1 MRVQLESGGID
12 QIRAE
17 TVIVPTLRRGETPV
31 ELPQGLAALD
41 RRLAGRLGDALAS
54 GDFKANAGDRLVV
67 YGPRNGPRN
76 GSRKGAASGDLVRCV
91 LLGLGEAESL
101 DDNALRE
108 LGGHVGREFKRSGT
122 DRIALVVPPAS
133 ELAAERSAC
142 LIAEGA
148 VLGAYRFDRYLS
160 RSGKE
165 NGKAGKAAKKKPA
178 EAGRLDVVY
187 VRTPRSLATL
197 RRRVAEAVDVAG
209 CQVVA
214 RDLSNEPPNV
224 LTPDALAREARRIAR
239 EVGLSCRV
247 LDVPEMTRQGMGAL
261 LAVGQ
266 GSVHP
271 PRLIVL
277 EHRPRTGGRTRRG
290 KPETLALV
298 GKGITFDSGGLS
310 LKTATGMPDM
320 KHDMSGAAAVL
331 GAMRA
336 IALLELP
343 IRVVGLLAAAENMPS
358 AAAYRPSDIIKSAS
372 GQTIEIVNTDA
383 EGRLVLADAI
393 HHAVSRYA
401 PSALIDIATLTGAAM
416 MAFGPWATAGLGN
429 DEGLLGEVRAAAE
442 ATGETVW
449 PMPLLDAH
457 EKAMRSKVADWKN
470 SAGRDAGISTAA
482 AFLRGFVAKTPWVHL
497 DIAGSGMT
505 STQSPVHIGGGTGV
519 GVRLLTQ
526 WVRGRASA

>member
-12 QIRAE
+12 QIGAD
-17 TVIVPTLRRGETPV
+17 TVILPILRRGEAPRD
-31 ELPQGLAALD
+31 LPQGLGALD
-41 RRLAGRLGDALAS
+41 RRFSGRIADALAS
-54 GDFKANAGDRLVV
+54 GDFKASAGDRLAV
-67 YGPRNGPRN
+67 YGPRG
-76 GSRKGAASGDLVRCV
+76 GDLVRCV
-91 LLGLGEAESL
+91 LLGLGEPESV
-101 DDNALRE
+101 DDAALRE

-122 DRIALVVPPAS
+122 DRIALVLPPAS
-133 ELAAERSAC
+133 ELSAERAAC
-142 LIAEGA
+142 LVAEGA

-160 RSGKE
+160 KKAPDKRGRA
-165 NGKAGKAAKKKPA
+165 KAGRKADS
-178 EAGRLDVVY
+178 AGRLDLVC
-187 VRTPRSLATL
+187 VRPPRSLAPL
-197 RRRVAEAVDVAG
+197 RRKLAEAALIAG

-224 LTPDALAREARRIAR
+224 LNPEHLAREARRVAR
-239 EVGLSCRV
+239 EVGLACRV
-247 LDVPEMTRQGMGAL
+247 LGVPEMARLGMGAI

-277 EHRPRTGGRTRRG
+277 EHDPRRRKRRG
-290 KPETLALV
+290 AAARGRGARGRAQPETLALI

-336 IALLELP
+336 IALLDLP
-343 IRVVGLLAAAENMPS
+343 IHVVGVLAAAENMPS
-358 AAAYRPSDIIKSAS
+358 GTAYRPSDIIKSAS

-429 DEGLLGEVRAAAE
+429 DEALLGEVRAAAE
-442 ATGETVW
+442 TAGETVW
-449 PMPLLDAH
+449 PMPLLDPH

-482 AFLRGFVAKTPWVHL
+482 AFLRGFVGKTPWVHL

-505 STQSPVHIGGGTGV
+505 STQTPLHIGGGTGV
-519 GVRLLTQ
+519 GVRLMTQ
-526 WVRGRASA
+526 WVRNRAS

>member
-1 MRVQLESGGID
+1 MKTIRVQLESGGID

-17 TVIVPTLRRGETPV
+17 TVIVPTLRRGDTPRDV
-31 ELPQGLAALD
+31 PQGLAALD
-41 RRLAGRLGDALAS
+41 RRLSGRLADALAS
-54 GDFKANAGDRLVV
+54 GDFKANAGDRLVI
-67 YGPRNGPRN
+67 YGPRKNG
-76 GSRKGAASGDLVRCV
+76 LVRCV
-91 LLGLGEAESL
+91 LLGVGEAEAV
-101 DDNALRE
+101 DDNTLRE
-108 LGGHVGREFKRSGT
+108 LGGHVGREFRRSGS

-133 ELAAERSAC
+133 EIAAERSAC

-160 RSGKE
+160 TTKNAPSKNARPKGD
-165 NGKAGKAAKKKPA
+165 KKKEPA
-178 EAGRLDVVY
+178 TVRLDLVY
-187 VRTPRSLATL
+187 VRAPRSLPTL
-197 RRRVAEAVDVAG
+197 RRKIAESAEIAG
-209 CQVVA
+209 CQAMA

-224 LTPDALAREARRIAR
+224 LYPETLAREARRIAR
-239 EVGLSCRV
+239 EVGLTCRV
-247 LDVPEMTRQGMGAL
+247 LDVPEMTRQGMGAI

-266 GSVHP
+266 GSAHP
-271 PRLIVL
+271 PRMIIL
-277 EHRPRTGGRTRRG
+277 EHRPPRGRAKTRRG
-290 KPETLALV
+290 KPETLALI

-320 KHDMSGAAAVL
+320 KHDMSGAAAVF

-336 IALLELP
+336 IALLELKVH
-343 IRVVGLLAAAENMPS
+343 VVGILAAAENMPS
-358 AAAYRPSDIIKSAS
+358 GAAYRPSDIIKSAS

-383 EGRLVLADAI
+383 EGRLVLADAL

-401 PSALIDIATLTGAAM
+401 PSAMIDIATLTGAAM
-416 MAFGPWATAGLGN
+416 VAFGPWATAGLGN
-429 DEGLLGEVRAAAE
+429 DESLLAEVRAAAD

-505 STQSPVHIGGGTGV
+505 SNQTPLHIGGGTGV

-526 WVRGRASA
+526 WVRDRAS

>member
-31 ELPQGLAALD
+31 VLPQGLATLD
-41 RRLAGRLGDALAS
+41 RRFSGRLADALAS
-54 GDFKANAGDRLVV
+54 GDFKANAGDRLVI
-67 YGPRNGPRN
+67 YGPR
-76 GSRKGAASGDLVRCV
+76 GADQVRCV
-91 LLGLGEAESL
+91 LVGLGEAEKL
-101 DDNALRE
+101 DDDALRD
-108 LGGHVGREFKRSGT
+108 LGGHVGREFKRSNA

-142 LIAEGA
+142 LFAEGA

-160 RSGKE
+160 RSGNDE
-165 NGKAGKAAKKKPA
+165 QGAGRKPARKKAA
-178 EAGRLDVVY
+178 ETGRLDLVY
-187 VRTPRSLATL
+187 VRAPRSLATL

-209 CQVVA
+209 CQAIA

-224 LTPDALAREARRIAR
+224 LYPESLAREARRIAR

-247 LDVPEMTRQGMGAL
+247 LDVAEMTRQGMGAI
-261 LAVGQ
+261 LAVGR
-266 GSVHP
+266 GSAHP

-277 EHRPRTGGRTRRG
+277 EHRPRAGTKSRRART
-290 KPETLALV
+290 ETLALV

-310 LKTATGMPDM
+310 LKTATGMPEM

-343 IRVVGLLAAAENMPS
+343 IRVVGILAAAENMPS
-358 AAAYRPSDIIKSAS
+358 ADAYRPSDIIKSAS

-416 MAFGPWATAGLGN
+416 MAFGAWATAGLGN
-429 DEGLLGEVRAAAE
+429 DDALLEEVRAAA
-442 ATGETVW
+442 AVTGEKVW
-449 PMPLLDAH
+449 PMPLFDAH

-505 STQSPVHIGGGTGV
+505 STQSSLHVGGGTGV

-526 WVRGRASA
+526 WVRARASA